1 MIVHICKHLGSPVA
15 VKSAQRVL
23 DILQMFAADPTP
35 APLGEIARILKL
47 PKSSCFA
54 LLQTLEGSGYLYQLR
69 GGHYY
74 PTTRWLADATR
85 ISSRDQVLKRV
96 RPVLETLR
104 DETGETLLFAKRV
117 GLQALYLDI
126 VESRQI
132 TRYTAEVG
140 QTKPLH
146 CSASG
151 HALLGGMEAAD
162 REALIRRL
170 PMQKLTDHTVV
181 DRKALGARIA
191 ASAER
196 GWFHSLREY
205 HPETAAVGVPVRIDC
220 DVYAVLV
227 AAPYQRLGKSM
238 AKAGAK
244 LIAATRSLDDAAATN
259 HGKRRK

>member
-1 MIVHICKHLGSPVA
+1 MS

-35 APLGEIARILKL
+35 SPLGEIARILKL
-47 PKSSCFA
+47 PKSSCLA
-54 LLQTLEGSGYLYQLR
+54 LLQTLESNGYLYQLR
-69 GGHYY
+69 GGLYY

-85 ISSRDQVLKRV
+85 ISSRDQVLRRV
-96 RPVLETLR
+96 RPILGALR

-117 GLQALYLDI
+117 GMQALYLDI

-132 TRYTAEVG
+132 TRYTANVG

-151 HALLGGMEAAD
+151 HALLGGMDVPA

-170 PMQKLTDHTVV
+170 PLPKMTEHTVA
-181 DRKALGARIA
+181 DRAELSARIT
-191 ASAER
+191 ASAQR
-196 GWFHSLREY
+196 GWYHSLREF
-205 HPETAAVGVPVRIDC
+205 HPETAAVGVAGKMDG

-227 AAPYQRLGKSM
+227 AAPYQRLRNSM
-238 AKAGAK
+238 GKAGGR
-244 LIAATRSLDDAAATN
+244 LIAATKPLGDDNQAVALGN
-259 HGKRRK
+259 WKRRKAK